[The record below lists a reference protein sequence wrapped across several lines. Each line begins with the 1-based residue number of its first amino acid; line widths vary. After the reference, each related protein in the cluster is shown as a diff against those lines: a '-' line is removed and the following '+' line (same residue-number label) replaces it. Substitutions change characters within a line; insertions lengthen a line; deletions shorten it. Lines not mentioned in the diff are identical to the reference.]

1 MSREP
6 AARPVPE
13 PVGEYKRILQSV
25 LDARPSGTRQRLAEK
40 LDKNRSFIS
49 QIANPAYAVPIP
61 AQHLDAIFAVCH
73 FSPDQRAAFL
83 AAYARAHPGRHE
95 VVRAPRPV
103 RRLVLQVPD
112 LGSAARNRRVDELFA
127 ELARRIA
134 GLAIRDK

>member
-13 PVGEYKRILQSV
+13 AVEEYKRILQSV

-61 AQHLDAIFAVCH
+61 AQHLEAIFAVCH
-73 FSPDQRAAFL
+73 FSPEQRGAFL

-95 VVRAPRPV
+95 IARAPRPI
-103 RRLVLQVPD
+103 RRIQVEVPD
-112 LGSAARNRRVDELFA
+112 LGSAARNRRIDELFA

-134 GLAIRDK
+134 GLTTRDK